1 VIKGLGR
8 GGAERLVTLAAR
20 RLHGRSLTVDVAYLL
35 SSKDALVDELKR
47 AGVGVG
53 GLDHRRSGDPRWV
66 WRLARLVRRRGY
78 DLVHTHS
85 PVPAVVVR
93 AAIRAGTPL
102 VHTEHN
108 VWDRFRAPTRLANA
122 ATFARNDHVFAV
134 SSGVAASIRRPQW
147 APASDWPPVEVVHH
161 GIDEQAVRRGAQAR
175 KQARAELGAA
185 DDDEVVGHVAT
196 FTPKK
201 GHHGLLTAVARLV
214 ATRLRL
220 RLVLIGLGPLED
232 ELRQRVRAEGLEAH
246 VSFLGVRDDVQAL
259 LPGLDVFTL
268 PSHHEGYPISL
279 LEAMA
284 AGLACVASDVGG
296 IPEAVTDGHDGLL
309 VPPGQPET
317 LATTIDG
324 LLDDADRRAALGEA
338 AAATAQRRF
347 SIAAAVERHERVYG
361 ELLGR

>member
-35 SSKDALVDELKR
+35 AHKDALVDELER

-53 GLDHRRSGDPRWV
+53 GLDHRRSGDPRWA

-147 APASDWPPVEVVHH
+147 APARDWPPLEVVHH
-161 GIDEQAVRRGAQAR
+161 GIDEQAVRRGARAR
-175 KQARAELGAA
+175 MQARAELGAA
-185 DDDEVVGHVAT
+185 DGDEIVGHVAT

-284 AGLACVASDVGG
+284 AGLACVASNVGG